1 MERFWPERRNSE
13 VSVQGGVMF
22 RRLGFCLTV
31 LGALAVVSVA
41 SAAYP
46 SPFALQG
53 GQGVLSNDG
62 SIRYVAVGT
71 GEATVVRASK
81 TVGGSTVMSSKSI
94 PGSYGVP
101 MLTSSGPG
109 GGMFHDGKT
118 FVLQSTGLFATTQ
131 FVLLNTAD
139 LAVRDQIVLKGT
151 FAFDA
156 LSPDGSKL
164 YLIQHK
170 SKDDIQHYIVRAYD
184 LSAHQLMPGRI
195 ADKAQKS
202 WVMQGWTVDRTGT
215 ADGRWAYTLYA
226 NPGGFPF
233 IHALDTVRGV
243 AHCVGV
249 PWPQYDSNQ
258 SKVFN
263 FKLALSGKML
273 VIKMGSG
280 ATYRV
285 VNTRNWHVSKP

>member
-1 MERFWPERRNSE
+1 
-13 VSVQGGVMF
+13 MF
-22 RRLGFCLTV
+22 RRLGLLLTV
-31 LGALAVVSVA
+31 LEALAVVSVA

-62 SIRYVAVGT
+62 SIRFVAIGT
-71 GEATVVRASK
+71 GESTVVRATK
-81 TVGGSTVMSSKSI
+81 TSGGSTTMSSQSI

-101 MLTSSGPG
+101 MLTSVGPG
-109 GGMFHDGKT
+109 GGMFRDGST

-131 FVLLNTAD
+131 FVLLRTVD
-139 LAVRDQIVLKGT
+139 LGVRDQIVLKGT

-156 LSPDGSKL
+156 LSPNGSKL

-170 SKDDIQHYIVRAYD
+170 STQDVQHYIVRAYD
-184 LSAHQLMPGRI
+184 LNAHALMPGRI
-195 ADKAQKS
+195 ADKTQKN
-202 WVMQGWTVDRTGT
+202 WLMQGWSVDRAT
-215 ADGRWAYTLYA
+215 APNGRWVYTLYA

-233 IHALDTVRGV
+233 IHALDTVKGV

-258 SKVFN
+258 AKVFN
-263 FKLALSGKML
+263 FRLALRGKML
-273 VIKMGSG
+273 VIKAGSG
-280 ATYRV
+280 STYRV
-285 VNTRNWHVSKP
+285 VNTTNWHVSKP